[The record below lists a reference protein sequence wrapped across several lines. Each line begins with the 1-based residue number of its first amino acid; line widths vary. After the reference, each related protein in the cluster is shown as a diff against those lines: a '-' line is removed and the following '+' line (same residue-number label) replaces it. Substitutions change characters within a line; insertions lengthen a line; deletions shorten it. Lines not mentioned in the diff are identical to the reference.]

1 MRLINVIVTDCEIP
15 IQEIQTFGIVD
26 EQLSD
31 YVAAEAEEAFINKCV
46 ELKFG
51 SAFVDSEEADD
62 FRDEVT
68 SYLDDG
74 YYEIGDKT
82 VSIVWSHIKN
92 LQEYP
97 F

>member
-1 MRLINVIVTDCEIP
+1 MRLINIIVTDCETP

-31 YVAAEAEEAFINKCV
+31 DVAEEAEEAFIDKCV

-51 SAFVDSEEADD
+51 SAFVESEEADD
-62 FRDEVT
+62 FRDKVANQ
-68 SYLDDG
+68 LDDG
-74 YYEIGDKT
+74 YYEIGEKT

-92 LQEYP
+92 LQDETL
-97 F
+97 